1 MLNQGLIP
9 RALHGIIE
17 YLAAVAFIAAP
28 FVLDFDSG
36 AATAVSIVVG
46 VGMLV
51 IEAATEAPATLAKVI
66 PVGIHAVLDFV
77 VGAVLI
83 ASPFLFGFSDEST
96 PTALFIALGV
106 LGLLVPIGTRFL
118 PPRAPQHAGG

>member
-1 MLNQGLIP
+1 MRQGPIP
-9 RALHGIIE
+9 LFLHSVLG
-17 YLAAVAFIAAP
+17 YAMGAFFIAAP
-28 FVLDFDSG
+28 FLFGFDSS

-51 IEAATEAPATLAKVI
+51 IEAATEAPLTLAKVI

-83 ASPFLFGFSDEST
+83 ASPFLFGFSGEST
-96 PTALFIALGV
+96 PTAIFIVAGV
-106 LGLLVPIGTRFL
+106 LGLLITIGTRFK
-118 PPRAPQHAGG
+118 PEGAVTA